1 MSSPATPPYKR
12 PLAKDSRFESMG
24 TPCESI
30 ELYRPGGF
38 HPVVLGDILH
48 ERYRVIRKLGYGS
61 TATVWLAEDVARASG
76 NSEVKY
82 VALKIHAANVD
93 VTNELSIQQHLATS
107 ATKDAGSNSVLLS
120 LDLFTLQGPNGNH
133 HCFVSEPTGP
143 SVSSVLL
150 APHKFFDLLNP
161 PTNRFSTPRNKS
173 ILRSV
178 LLGLKFLR
186 DNNIVHGDLQPGNLL
201 FPIRDISHL
210 TPNELE
216 QNESNTR
223 FDRVKRKDGKVD
235 RWSPK
240 YLIAPKPIIEESL
253 QVREVVK
260 LADFGGAFRIDNPPA
275 SPLTPLGY
283 RAPEMILGNRIDW
296 TIDIWCFG
304 CLMFELLTDRPLFE
318 VTGFLCPPHVVDD
331 DHLIQLSEI
340 IGPLPQHI
348 RDAWPKYTS
357 YFGPNGE
364 RLNVEPSDFD
374 DSEWGRNIRADQPP
388 EGYGPPIAMPSLED
402 SFYKYKANDIGEA
415 EARELVSLLRE
426 TLQIEPSKRP
436 SAAQLLQKRWFQM

>member
-1 MSSPATPPYKR
+1 MSSPATPPYKI
-12 PLAKDSRFESMG
+12 PLAKDSRFESKG

-38 HPVVLGDILH
+38 HPVILGDILH
-48 ERYRVIRKLGYGS
+48 ERYRIIRKLGRAGS
-61 TATVWLAEDVARASG
+61 SG
-76 NSEVKY
+76 RIKY
-82 VALKIHAANVD
+82 VALKIHAANVG

-107 ATKDAGSNSVLLS
+107 VPKDTGSNFVLLAS
-120 LDLFTLQGPNGNH
+120 DSFTFEGPNGKH

-150 APHKFFDLLNP
+150 APHEFYDLLNP

-178 LLGLKFLR
+178 LLGLKFLH

-210 TPNELE
+210 TPNKLQ
-216 QNESNTR
+216 QNESTTR

-240 YLIAPKPIIEESL
+240 YLIAPKPIIEEGL

-260 LADFGGAFRIDNPPA
+260 LVDFGGAFRIDNPPA

-283 RAPEMILGNRIDW
+283 RAPEMILGNRVDC

-340 IGPLPQHI
+340 ISPLPQHM

-374 DSEWGRNIRADQPP
+374 DAEWRRDIMADQPP
-388 EGYGPPIAMPSLED
+388 GGYGPPTSIPSLED
-402 SFYKYKANDIGEA
+402 SFFKYKAKDIGEA

-426 TLQIEPSKRP
+426 ILQIEPSKRP
-436 SAAQLLQKRWFQM
+436 STTQLLQKRWFRM